1 MIIDHNFCLQIT
13 DCMDNN
19 KHIIQ
24 SQTFFYLLLI
34 SYDFFMVT
42 FIEIF

>member
-24 SQTFFYLLLI
+24 SQTFVYLLLVMI
-34 SYDFFMVT
+34 FFMVT
-42 FIEIF
+42 FIELF